1 MRILVLQHVDVEH
14 PGIFREFWREAQIR
28 WDAVEVDAGEPIP
41 DLSLYDAMIVMGG
54 PMDVWQ
60 EAAYPWLVPE
70 KRAIR
75 EFVLGLK
82 RPFLGICLGHQ
93 LLADAAGGE
102 VGLSQS
108 PEVGITPVTL
118 TPAGLAD
125 GLLAGVQTPLA
136 TFQWH
141 GAEIKRLPPG
151 AVVLAENDACAV
163 QGVRVGDHA
172 YGLQFHIE
180 LTDVT
185 VREWKAIPAYA
196 ASLRTA
202 LGDRADGLE
211 ADTLQMLPAFN
222 AAARRV
228 NENFMAIVARNLGR
242 EAQ

>member
-1 MRILVLQHVDVEH
+1 MRILVLQHVSVEH
-14 PGIFREFWREAQIR
+14 PGIFRDFWREAQIP

-41 DLSLYDAMIVMGG
+41 DLSPYDAMIVMGG
-54 PMDVWQ
+54 PMDVW
-60 EAAYPWLVPE
+60 EEEAYPWLVAE

-75 EFVLGLK
+75 EFALGLK

-93 LLADAAGGE
+93 LLADATGGE

-108 PEVGITPVTL
+108 PEVGIIPVTL
-118 TPAGLAD
+118 TQSGQAD
-125 GLLAGVQTPLA
+125 GLFAGVPTPLA

-163 QGVRVGDHA
+163 QGVRIGDHA

-185 VREWKAIPAYA
+185 VAEWKAIPAYA

-202 LGDRADGLE
+202 LGDRADRLE
-211 ADTLQMLPAFN
+211 AETLQMLPAFN
-222 AAARRV
+222 AVARRV
-228 NENFMAIVARNLGR
+228 NNNFMAIVARNVGR
-242 EAQ
+242 VAQ